1 MKKQYNGID
10 AVVISFDD
18 SESVIITSPPSSC
31 IYIYANTGAQQTG
44 VCTND
49 PSTTARVWFGSG
61 PED

>member
-18 SESVIITSPPSSC
+18 SESVINTSGPSTC
-31 IYIYANTGAQQTG
+31 IHIYANTGATQTG

-49 PSTTARVWFGSG
+49 PSTTARVWFGWG
-61 PED
+61 PDD